1 MINSFEFILEIF
13 FPKNHCQ
20 IPVRTIFVWTL
31 YSIKYG
37 MSVISDW
44 YEQNEVNGRFVHKWH
59 FFSINAILFE
69 QKCTETSSRQYCT
82 KIFDSLQYWIVSYS
96 CEQNVL
102 LLTTAKEI
110 YLSYSVHVVNEWFR
124 FILFINFKL
133 QYKNSILGFSN

>member
-1 MINSFEFILEIF
+1 VHAILI
-13 FPKNHCQ
+13 CA
-20 IPVRTIFVWTL
+20 L

-37 MSVISDW
+37 MSALSDKC
-44 YEQNEVNGRFVHKWH
+44 EQNEASRHFVHKWH

-110 YLSYSVHVVNEWFR
+110 YLSYSVHVVNEWF
-124 FILFINFKL
+124 
-133 QYKNSILGFSN
+133 

>member
-13 FPKNHCQ
+13 FAKNHCQ
-20 IPVRTIFVWTL
+20 IPVRTILVWTL

-37 MSVISDW
+37 MSVISDKC
-44 YEQNEVNGRFVHKWH
+44 EQNEASRHFVHKWH
-59 FFSINAILFE
+59 FFRINAILFE

-82 KIFDSLQYWIVSYS
+82 KIFDILQYWIVCWS

-102 LLTTAKEI
+102 LITAKEI
-110 YLSYSVHVVNEWFR
+110 YLSYSFHVVNEWFR

-133 QYKNSILGFSN
+133 PYKNSILGFSN